1 MMGLGEDVMWDAR
14 SRAGS
19 LCSVSSS
26 NFFLSGF
33 GSRMTGS
40 FMIQPHADLS
50 GLCVVLA
57 IVSGSVS

>member
-1 MMGLGEDVMWDAR
+1 MRGAGLAR
-14 SRAGS
+14 SVPS
-19 LCSVSSS
+19 PPLI
-26 NFFLSGF
+26 FFLSGF